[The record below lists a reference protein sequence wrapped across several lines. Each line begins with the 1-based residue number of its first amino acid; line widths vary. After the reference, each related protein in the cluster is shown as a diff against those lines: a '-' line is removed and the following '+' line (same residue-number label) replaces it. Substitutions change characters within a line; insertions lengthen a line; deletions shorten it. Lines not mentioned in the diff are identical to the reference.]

1 MPPTRSLR
9 TKLNELGYS
18 LRHVR
23 KCLPLKRI
31 AETDAIFD
39 EVQRI
44 NTARRTSKPVFC
56 AFPST
61 PRPPSRSDDSLET
74 ERAAPLR
81 PPDHDFEPDTT
92 LTPFGILLPQQAKSY
107 LWFTEGKATADFMV
121 DCIEQMWDRIEDR
134 EHIHTLVINAD
145 NGPENSGR
153 RTQWPKRLTEFSDRH
168 RIKIQLAYYPP
179 YHSKYNPVERLWGVL
194 ENHWRGELLE
204 TAEKTLGLARSMAY
218 KGVHPVVRKVRKA
231 YKSGVTLS
239 RQAMSEIEQRLE
251 RIPGLEPWFVSIQ
264 PMRDLG

>member
-1 MPPTRSLR
+1 MRISLDTKATVKIGRFSRNGKSR
-9 TKLNELGYS
+9 T
-18 LRHVR
+18 
-23 KCLPLKRI
+23 P
-31 AETDAIFD
+31 
-39 EVQRI
+39 Q
-44 NTARRTSKPVFC
+44 
-56 AFPST
+56 
-61 PRPPSRSDDSLET
+61 
-74 ERAAPLR
+74 AAY
-81 PPDHDFEPDTT
+81 DHDFEPDTT

-194 ENHWRGELLE
+194 EN
-204 TAEKTLGLARSMAY
+204 
-218 KGVHPVVRKVRKA
+218 
-231 YKSGVTLS
+231 
-239 RQAMSEIEQRLE
+239 
-251 RIPGLEPWFVSIQ
+251 VSAKESAFLHAGQ
-264 PMRDLG
+264 M